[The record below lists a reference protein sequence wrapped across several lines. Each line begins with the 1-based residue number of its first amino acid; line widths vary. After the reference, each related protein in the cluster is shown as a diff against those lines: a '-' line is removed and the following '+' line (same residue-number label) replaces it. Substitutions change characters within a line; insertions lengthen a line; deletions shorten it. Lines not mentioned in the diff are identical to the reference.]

1 MKTVACYCRVSTE
14 EQVKYGFSIQAQK
27 DALIKYCK
35 ENDYKYDFY
44 IDEGISASSMKKR
57 KALQKMLEKSVAY
70 DMILFTKLD
79 RLSRNVLDA
88 NNINKILQDNN
99 CTMKAI
105 DEDVVEKVFTK
116 ENVPT
121 IFAGMLYCYYCKS
134 RLVRKIDYR
143 SKNKNVNYYC
153 DKQYKYKVGIN
164 EKQCQNSRVISDKSV
179 EEYLINNL
187 KDLCK
192 QYISKSRIKTKPKPQ
207 KNNIKI
213 NSLKNKLSK
222 LKDLY
227 LDDLI
232 SKEDY
237 KQDYIRINKE
247 ILKLEEEQKEEP
259 QKDFTY
265 LNELI
270 NKDIPDIYN
279 TFNIEEKRKFWLK
292 IIDKIYIKEGK
303 IKEVTFL

>member
-1 MKTVACYCRVSTE
+1 M
-14 EQVKYGFSIQAQK
+14 F
-27 DALIKYCK
+27 
-35 ENDYKYDFY
+35 
-44 IDEGISASSMKKR
+44 
-57 KALQKMLEKSVAY
+57 
-70 DMILFTKLD
+70 
-79 RLSRNVLDA
+79 
-88 NNINKILQDNN
+88 
-99 CTMKAI
+99 
-105 DEDVVEKVFTK
+105 
-116 ENVPT
+116 P
-121 IFAGMLYCYYCKS
+121 
-134 RLVRKIDYR
+134 
-143 SKNKNVNYYC
+143 
-153 DKQYKYKVGIN
+153 
-164 EKQCQNSRVISDKSV
+164 
-179 EEYLINNL
+179 
-187 KDLCK
+187 
-192 QYISKSRIKTKPKPQ
+192 

-237 KQDYIRINKE
+237 KQDYIKINKE
-247 ILKLEEEQKEEP
+247 ILKLEEEQKEKP

-279 TFNIEEKRKFWLK
+279 TFNIDEKRKFWLK